1 MKKNIKAIIEKLKT
15 MHGKPRVELTYSNPL
30 ELVVSAILSAQC
42 TDERVNKVTEHLFR
56 NYRSVR
62 DYVEADQ
69 AALEEEIKPTGFYRN
84 KAKSIKN
91 FTTDVEKRFGGHI
104 PEDIETLTT
113 IKGIG
118 RKTANMVLGLAFR
131 KPAMI
136 VETHVMRVSRRVGLT
151 TEDGPD
157 KIEEDLRKV
166 VPESQWTDFS
176 LLMILHGRYICTARK
191 PDCPRCLLR
200 EECDYYQSIQRGI
213 GGNHVVRT

>member
-1 MKKNIKAIIEKLKT
+1 MEKNVKAIIEKLKA

-42 TDERVNKVTEHLFR
+42 TDERVNKVTEHLFKH
-56 NYRSVR
+56 YRTVR

-69 AALEEEIKPTGFYRN
+69 TALEEEIKPTGFYRN
-84 KAKSIKN
+84 KAKGIKN
-91 FTTDVEKRFGGHI
+91 FATDVEKRFNGHI
-104 PEDIETLTT
+104 PEDIDTLTT

-151 TEDGPD
+151 AEEEAD
-157 KIEEDLRKV
+157 KIEEHLRKA
-166 VPESQWTDFS
+166 VPEAQWTDFS
-176 LLMILHGRYICTARK
+176 LLMVLHGRYICKARK
-191 PDCPRCLLR
+191 PECPRCLLR
-200 EECDYYQSIQRGI
+200 EECDYYQTLKRG
-213 GGNHVVRT
+213 